1 MEYKLTPEFIEIDGS
16 QVPIL
21 VCDRETVEYYFY
33 LQGMLSRTDPEYQS
47 QAYKEL
53 RNRIMRICK
62 AFYFRCEISGELRL
76 LSSLCE
82 FEGKIIFTRVKRQI
96 LRERGKDENK
106 KLKEQSKQI
115 KRQKK
120 VEAKQQAKEQKIQ
133 EAKEKSKSLRGK
145 TRLEIAMINGRVTQD
160 EFEQVDKTITAGDYQ
175 KEFDTLQKSGALSFI
190 TQDRLP
196 KVMTHNIILERI
208 YELQAKRKTREF
220 METLAS

>member
-1 MEYKLTPEFIEIDGS
+1 MEYKLTPEFIEIDGV

-33 LQGMLSRTDPEYQS
+33 LQDMLSRTDPEYQP

-96 LRERGKDENK
+96 LRERGKVEK
-106 KLKEQSKQI
+106 QKLKEQAKQM
-115 KRQKK
+115 KQQKK
-120 VEAKQQAKEQKIQ
+120 VEAKQQKIQ

-145 TRLEIAMINGRVTQD
+145 TRLEIAMINGRVTQE
-160 EFEQVDKTITAGDYQ
+160 EFEQVDKTITAEDYQ
-175 KEFDTLQKSGALSFI
+175 KEFETLQESGALSFI

-208 YELQAKRKTREF
+208 YKLQAKRKTQEF
-220 METLAS
+220 MKTLR